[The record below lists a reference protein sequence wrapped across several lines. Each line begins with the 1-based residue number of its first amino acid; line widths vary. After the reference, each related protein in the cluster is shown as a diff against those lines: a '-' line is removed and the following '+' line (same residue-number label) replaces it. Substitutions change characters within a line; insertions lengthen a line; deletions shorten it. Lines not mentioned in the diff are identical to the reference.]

1 MSDFGFVCFRATPPM
16 ITWAQRQGVVFLTIC
31 LEDCK
36 QPEIKIEPTSVH
48 FKGIGGTDMKPH
60 EVTINLF
67 KEVVPEVCY

>member
-1 MSDFGFVCFRATPPM
+1 M
-16 ITWAQRQGVVFLTIC
+16 IMWAQRQGLVFLTIC

-36 QPEIKIEPTSVH
+36 QPDIKIEPNAVH

-67 KEVVPEVCY
+67 KEVVPEVCYCAESC